1 MALSGTGVRLGAFN
15 RVSVGLEQ
23 AKSRQRIE
31 LSLVQRVAGAEWG
44 IPYSTFLV
52 SEGGDSMEVVMQT
65 YASASVDNLPQD
77 GGFSF
82 GQIMPAYG
90 FGVSGSLPL
99 ISDNRPI
106 SEIPTRL

>member
-1 MALSGTGVRLGAFN
+1 MALSGTGALGAFN

-44 IPYSTFLV
+44 IPYGTFLV
-52 SEGGDSMEVVMQT
+52 SEGVDSMEVVMQT

-77 GGFSF
+77 GGLASAKSCLLRVWGERFF
-82 GQIMPAYG
+82 
-90 FGVSGSLPL
+90 
-99 ISDNRPI
+99 R
-106 SEIPTRL
+106 